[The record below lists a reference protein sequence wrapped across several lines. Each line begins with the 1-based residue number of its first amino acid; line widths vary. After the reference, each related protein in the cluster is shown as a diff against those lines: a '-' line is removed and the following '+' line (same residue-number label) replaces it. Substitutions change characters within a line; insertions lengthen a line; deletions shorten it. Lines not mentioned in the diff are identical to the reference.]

1 MAQILV
7 VADGGRARILRV
19 TSSRP
24 WGFEEIVELECP
36 SVRLMRRELGTDA
49 PGRVFPRSSRG
60 SGPKVSARSSAG
72 RDHDPRAGALL
83 RFAKRLV
90 TRLDRERQAGR
101 MDSLLLIVEPKFLGL
116 LREHLSAAT
125 RRRVRWEHPR
135 DLVRAD
141 DKRLAATL
149 TRAGVAGEVT
159 RLGRPLRDAG

>member
-1 MAQILV
+1 MAQLLV

-24 WGFEEIVELECP
+24 WGFEAIADLECP
-36 SVRLMRRELGTDA
+36 SVRVARRELGSDA
-49 PGRVFPRSSRG
+49 PGRVFPRASRG
-60 SGPKVSARSSAG
+60 SGPKVSARSSVG
-72 RDHDPRAGALL
+72 GDNDPRAGALR

-141 DKRLAATL
+141 DRRLAAAL

-159 RLGRPLRDAG
+159 RLGRPLRAAG